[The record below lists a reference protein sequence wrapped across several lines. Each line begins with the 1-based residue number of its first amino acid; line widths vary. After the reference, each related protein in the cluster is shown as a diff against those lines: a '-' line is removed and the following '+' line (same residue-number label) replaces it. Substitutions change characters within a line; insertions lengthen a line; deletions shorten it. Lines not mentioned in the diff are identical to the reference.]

1 MLGALAAVPNAGDVR
16 AAAMMA
22 EDPHVAWGAERRSLM
37 DWLGG
42 DNLGGRDREDTT
54 EGQRMFELEEL
65 ICRTPATTIAGVGV
79 QAMVTFEFESGVTS
93 YEGEGLTS
101 VVVRNV
107 HATLERLAG
116 GRA

>member
-1 MLGALAAVPNAGDVR
+1 MLGALAAVPVAGAVP

-42 DNLGGRDREDTT
+42 DNLRGRDLEDTT

-65 ICRTPATTIAGVGV
+65 ICRTAATTVGGVGV
-79 QAMVTFEFESGVTS
+79 QAKVTFEFESGATS
-93 YEGEGLTS
+93 YEDEGLTS